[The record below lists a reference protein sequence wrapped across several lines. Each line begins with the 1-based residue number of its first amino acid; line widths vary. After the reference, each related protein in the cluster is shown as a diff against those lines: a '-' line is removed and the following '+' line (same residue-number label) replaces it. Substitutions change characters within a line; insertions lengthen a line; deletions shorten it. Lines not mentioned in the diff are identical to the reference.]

1 MDEQQTTFGEGESF
15 QQQGFFSGRHVGQ
28 PDIQVGEVIAD
39 EHWDLVR
46 KRRRVLTNFDFGRA
60 KFSCP
65 IRCQVATDVA
75 MKIEQKGLIQR
86 AGSEN
91 AVLNVLQHSQDALGQ
106 QRRELRVGQNPARR
120 FYEARGVRR
129 LCRVFSHSK
138 STGSPSNAML
148 VATWRGTSA
157 QDRKSTRLNSS
168 HRCISYAVFCLKK
181 ISISRASELHP
192 PDTRSLLKNGLGL
205 LASESI
211 FLILDVS
218 DSTLFCLLT
227 SS

>member
-157 QDRKSTRLNSS
+157 QRRALRSAGFSFRQSAIFFCQVMFVFYTNRRAAQRFTFSS
-168 HRCISYAVFCLKK
+168 HAPWPRLSGAG
-181 ISISRASELHP
+181 
-192 PDTRSLLKNGLGL
+192 RSTG
-205 LASESI
+205 
-211 FLILDVS
+211 
-218 DSTLFCLLT
+218 
-227 SS
+227 